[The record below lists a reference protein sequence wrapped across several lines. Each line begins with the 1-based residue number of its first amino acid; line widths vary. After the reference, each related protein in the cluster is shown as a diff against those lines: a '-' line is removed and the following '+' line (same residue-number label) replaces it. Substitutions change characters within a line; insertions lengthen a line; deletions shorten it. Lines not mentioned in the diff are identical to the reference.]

1 MNKPKYHIFVCTSSR
16 INGQQQGFCHSKDAV
31 DIVQNL
37 LEEIEERDLSGE
49 IMVTNSGCFGICQS
63 GPVMVVYPEGIWYSE
78 VGVDDI
84 AEIVESHLEKGC
96 KVSRLELL

>member
-1 MNKPKYHIFVCTSSR
+1 ME
-16 INGQQQGFCHSKDAV
+16 
-31 DIVQNL
+31 IVQNL

-78 VGVDDI
+78 VGADDI

>member
-1 MNKPKYHIFVCTSSR
+1 M
-16 INGQQQGFCHSKDAV
+16 
-31 DIVQNL
+31 
-37 LEEIEERDLSGE
+37 EEIEERDLSGE

-78 VGVDDI
+78 VGADDI